1 MDALADVST
10 VAGRSVFGEPVVKD
24 GVTVVPVANVRAGTV
39 GREGDGGPAGVD
51 ARAAGAFVIRGE
63 EVTWMPALDL
73 NRIIVLGE
81 VVGIVFL
88 LTLRSIVRMR
98 SRR

>member
-1 MDALADVST
+1 MNALADLSS
-10 VAGRSVFGEPVVKD
+10 VAGRFVFGEPVVKD
-24 GVTVVPVANVRAGTV
+24 GVTVVPVANVRAGSA
-39 GREGDGGPAGVD
+39 GEGDGGPTGVD
-51 ARAAGAFVIRGE
+51 ARAAGAFVIKGD

-73 NRIIVLGE
+73 NRVIVLGE